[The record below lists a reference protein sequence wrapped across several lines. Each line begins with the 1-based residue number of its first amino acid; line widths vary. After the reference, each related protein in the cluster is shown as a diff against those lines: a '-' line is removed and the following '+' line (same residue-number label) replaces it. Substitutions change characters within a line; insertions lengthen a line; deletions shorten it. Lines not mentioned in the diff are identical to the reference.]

1 MERIQRQEIEIPS
14 GTLSLHT
21 HHGARQAEHVTPAI
35 GPHVCRRPVAPSSP
49 ELCTVGNQALMKH
62 LVGE

>member
-1 MERIQRQEIEIPS
+1 MERIQRQETETPP

-21 HHGARQAEHVTPAI
+21 RHGARQAEHVTPAI
-35 GPHVCRRPVAPSSP
+35 GPRVCRRPVAPSCP

-62 LVGE
+62 LVGA